1 MSEVSAKLI
10 VDKRMENKMISED
23 LYRQISQWHAEVWGG
38 TREDEQAQAHIV
50 SVMRQEL
57 GEEIYEAT
65 LNFFNEQLRKS

>member
-1 MSEVSAKLI
+1 MSGVSAKLI
-10 VDKRMENKMISED
+10 VDKRMENKMISQD
-23 LYRQISQWHAEVWGG
+23 LYQQISHWHAEVWGG